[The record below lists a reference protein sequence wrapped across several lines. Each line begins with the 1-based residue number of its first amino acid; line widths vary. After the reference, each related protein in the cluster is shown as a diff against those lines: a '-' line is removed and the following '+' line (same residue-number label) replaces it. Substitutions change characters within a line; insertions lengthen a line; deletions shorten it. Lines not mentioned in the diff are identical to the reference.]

1 MSLDYNEAQ
10 GIIKEQE
17 LAALEEFKNVSA
29 DELLSIWEQTQ
40 RMEFQMRENFGQQV
54 VLAPNYEKIILDEL
68 QTRLINE
75 TLLVELPKR
84 TRRISK
90 KPRRM
95 KFSPNPII
103 SRG

>member
-1 MSLDYNEAQ
+1 MTLDYNEAQ

-17 LAALEEFKNVSA
+17 LAAHEEFKSVSA

-40 RMEFQMRENFGQQV
+40 AVEFQMRENFGHHV

-68 QTRLINE
+68 QNRLINE
-75 TLLVELPKR
+75 TLLIQLPKR
-84 TRRISK
+84 LRKASK
-90 KPRRM
+90 KPKHMR
-95 KFSPNPII
+95 KSPNPVI